1 MAGQAKNKQVEQASL
16 FKKIG
21 DATSHRQGKKLV
33 SKASHNELVQLAK
46 ALYEVN
52 GEERLQD
59 ELSSGERAKLRT
71 LQFRRQIN
79 LYNRNL
85 KSLKKI
91 RELKK
96 SPLKLQKI
104 LFSLVPLVHFLS
116 NVVARLIREYTA

>member
-1 MAGQAKNKQVEQASL
+1 MAGQAKSKQADMTTL

-21 DATSHRQGKKLV
+21 DAQSHRKGKRLV
-33 SKASHNELVQLAK
+33 SKASHNQLVDLAK
-46 ALYEVN
+46 ALYKVN
-52 GEERLQD
+52 GEERLKD
-59 ELSSGERAKLRT
+59 KLFPEERAKLRT

-79 LYNRNL
+79 LYNKNL

-104 LFSLVPLVHFLS
+104 LYSLIPLVHFLS
-116 NVVARLIREYTA
+116 NVVARLVREYAA